1 MKSKRNESTYIQ
13 TFCNCIINVCFFV
26 IFLLLVLGIY
36 ISISF
41 GLQQIP
47 NLNSLY
53 GNLIS
58 AFVTIILAVVSYITK
73 IKKSLKSFLQ
83 KIKQKIYQFLL
94 QIFNPFSTFAITN
107 YNTNHFSETKEQGE
121 VVSSAIH
128 ILKNNLQNTIL
139 ISGYAGRGK
148 TTSIMLL
155 LNAIANDKELYQLF
169 SQLHNRIV
177 YFDSVNDKSELL
189 KYLLHSEK
197 HGYKLIIIDNIQKY
211 TISTINEIM
220 DKIENLSI
228 YNRNITQKVLILL
241 LYQETSKNNALYM
254 YIKNNF
260 FQNGEN
266 VFELKK
272 SININTNK
280 HRKKLSL
287 EDEKLKNSIE
297 QIEDEF
303 FKQHIKYILNN
314 RKNSSIINFL
324 NNTIFAQPDSIS
336 TNKQKKIFLMMAFI
350 MMGTFNGHV
359 SKKELYFL
367 WKKNYSFLSIPQVDF
382 ITGYYAR
389 NHILTPLP
397 FLKSSYIFNEHIATE
412 YRRKLIRNS
421 YYQQMGYIM
430 AERIFLSCEEHLP
443 QKWIF
448 FLFCSPSYCRAFP
461 QKKRM
466 EYFQNTLSSY
476 HLQYIL
482 DLIETELSF
491 IEDKKEIFCPE
502 LGIIYI
508 YNGEWEK
515 AKQTLYPYLQSHD
528 SNKDVWS
535 LQLKI
540 VETEH
545 EGFDKAYL
553 ELLTYMENNCTDPAI
568 LFQVKY
574 WLEHISMEH
583 GVFNLNNWNKIVCE
597 MTSSN
602 ELTKLLEDEHFSIRI
617 VADYER
623 CYFLK
628 GNIDYLQ
635 YSSIVSKY
643 IEINNKSNRND
654 EPLECSLSYAYYIQ
668 YDILYQL
675 GIWGYIKHG
684 EIKPD
689 IIPDPELT
697 DNNNTTMK
705 SLLYTAI
712 ERYDFC
718 IRKYESEG
726 KKKYRTLK
734 VRRAE
739 LTLCTNANKYIEVL
753 NQYEQFENYAI
764 KNGIKLFEGYCNT
777 QKGKAF
783 GLYAIYMISIN
794 ELDKYE
800 EYLTKAEECIL
811 HAKEIYEKWGNA
823 YGVFRASFLLVLIH
837 MIQERDFTKPIH
849 MNSFEYQKKY
859 SNLLF
864 ELNKTYNSEQQYMR
878 EYNVIKYVQENIL
891 KVDIPLRVL
900 KFYPII
906 LQ

>member
-1 MKSKRNESTYIQ
+1 MKSKRNKSTYIQ
-13 TFCNCIINVCFFV
+13 TFCNFIINFCFFV
-26 IFLLLVLGIY
+26 IFSLLVLCIY
-36 ISISF
+36 KAICF
-41 GLQQIP
+41 GLQHIP

-73 IKKSLKSFLQ
+73 IKKSLKTLLQ
-83 KIKQKIYQFLL
+83 KIKQKIYLLLL
-94 QIFNPFSTFAITN
+94 QIFNPLPTFAITN
-107 YNTNHFSETKEQGE
+107 YNTNHFSETKEQGKM
-121 VVSSAIH
+121 VSSAIH

-177 YFDSVNDKSELL
+177 YFDSVNEKSELL
-189 KYLLHSEK
+189 KCLQYSEK

-228 YNRNITQKVLILL
+228 YNRNITQKILIVL
-241 LYQETSKNNALYM
+241 LYQETNKNNALYT

-260 FQNGEN
+260 FQDSKN

-272 SININTNK
+272 CININTNK
-280 HRKKLSL
+280 HRKNFSL
-287 EDEKLKNSIE
+287 EDEKLKNSIG
-297 QIEDEF
+297 QIEDD
-303 FKQHIKYILNN
+303 IKYILNN
-314 RKNSSIINFL
+314 RQNSSIINFL
-324 NNTIFAQPDSIS
+324 NDTIFAQPDSVS
-336 TNKQKKIFLMMAFI
+336 SNKQKKVFLLMAFI

-382 ITGYYAR
+382 IARYYAR

-397 FLKSSYIFNEHIATE
+397 FFKSSYIFNEHIATE
-412 YRRKLIRNS
+412 YRKRLIRNS

-430 AERIFLSCEEHLP
+430 AERIFFSCEEDLP

-448 FLFCSPSYCRAFP
+448 FLLCAPGYCRAFP

-466 EYFQNTLSSY
+466 EYFENTLSSY

-491 IEDKKEIFCPE
+491 IKEKKEIFCPE

-515 AKQTLYPYLQSHD
+515 AKQTLYPYLQSH
-528 SNKDVWS
+528 NGNNDVWS

-545 EGFDKAYL
+545 EGYDKAYL

-574 WLEHISMEH
+574 WLEHISIEH
-583 GVFNLNNWNKIVCE
+583 GVFNLNKWDEIVCE

-602 ELTKLLEDEHFSIRI
+602 ELTKLLEDEHFSMRT

-623 CYFLK
+623 SYFLK
-628 GNIDYLQ
+628 GNIDYFQ
-635 YSSIVSKY
+635 YNSIVSKY
-643 IEINNKSNRND
+643 IEINNKCNRNV
-654 EPLECSLSYAYYIQ
+654 EPLECLLSYAYYIQ

-675 GIWGYIKHG
+675 GIWGYIKYG
-684 EIKPD
+684 EINPD
-689 IIPDPELT
+689 IIPNPELT
-697 DNNNTTMK
+697 DNNTTMND
-705 SLLYTAI
+705 LLYTAM
-712 ERYDFC
+712 ERYNFC

-783 GLYAIYMISIN
+783 GLYAIYMLSIN
-794 ELDKYE
+794 KLDKFE
-800 EYLTKAEECIL
+800 EYLTKAEECLL
-811 HAKEIYEKWGNA
+811 HAQEIYEKWGNA

-837 MIQERDFTKPIH
+837 MIQERDFTKPKH

-864 ELNKTYNSEQQYMR
+864 ELNETYNSKQQYMR
-878 EYNVIKYVQENIL
+878 EYNVIEYIQKNIL
-891 KVDIPLRVL
+891 NVDIPLRVL